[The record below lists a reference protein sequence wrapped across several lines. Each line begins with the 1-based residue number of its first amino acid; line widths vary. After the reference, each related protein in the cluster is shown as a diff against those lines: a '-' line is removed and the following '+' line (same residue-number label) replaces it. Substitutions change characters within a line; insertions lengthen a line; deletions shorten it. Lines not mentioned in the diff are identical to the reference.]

1 MLCSLSIFHSYCVE
15 DVVWEK
21 LLLRR
26 PFLADYSLTQRFAVE
41 MPQQL
46 DCTSCSDQLIDPVY
60 HLPPSGDDL
69 KELHKRVNYRAA
81 LLQMQRRHCK
91 TCRTPLHADDSH
103 AECVSCFGKSH
114 AALSGA
120 DYSHCESFS
129 LTSLRSQLAF
139 FSEFF
144 FRKRLRPS
152 RPPVFFLPGTCEEKT
167 VGQRIRA
174 ACDKQAH
181 VSSMPAGLAVTVER
195 AFTGPLHS
203 A

>member
-21 LLLRR
+21 LLLRG

-81 LLQMQRRHCK
+81 LLQMQRRHGK

-103 AECVSCFGKSH
+103 AECVSCFRKSH

-144 FRKRLRPS
+144 FRIFFQKATPSLEPS
-152 RPPVFFLPGTCEEKT
+152 RFLPP
-167 VGQRIRA
+167 R
-174 ACDKQAH
+174 D
-181 VSSMPAGLAVTVER
+181 M
-195 AFTGPLHS
+195 
-203 A
+203 